1 MKALNE
7 MIKLQNAGKL
17 NVRTVGKAKELRRK
31 KIQILNFGY
40 AHQDHTEEFVIGDVM
55 SEIEY

>member
-1 MKALNE
+1 
-7 MIKLQNAGKL
+7 MIKLQNTGKL
-17 NVRTVGKAKELRRK
+17 NVLTVGKAKEVRGK

-40 AHQDHTEEFVIGDVM
+40 AHQNHTEEFVIGDVM